1 MNIKNLGVCLYYIDV
16 LSKIST
22 EPVKT
27 DNYEVGAYSNISNWL
42 QLNASFFY
50 TYSKLGSDLVIE
62 NGFWVVNRKPQK
74 VYGVELSADAR
85 LLSNLKSGVNF
96 TWMEGKVKSDEG
108 KWDAYMSN
116 ISIPAPKLALYINYE
131 PLRNTYVNLQYVHT
145 GKRDRFSTNEKGNY
159 NEGEG
164 IVKRINL
171 VNMTAGYK
179 LHNWDFSLGISN
191 LLNNTYYTPASMMM
205 ARDAEY
211 AHGDGRN
218 VTFTVSYRY

>member
-85 LLSNLKSGVNF
+85 LLSNLY
-96 TWMEGKVKSDEG
+96 T
-108 KWDAYMSN
+108 
-116 ISIPAPKLALYINYE
+116 
-131 PLRNTYVNLQYVHT
+131 PLRGRT
-145 GKRDRFSTNEKGNY
+145 STWCSA
-159 NEGEG
+159 
-164 IVKRINL
+164 L
-171 VNMTAGYK
+171 
-179 LHNWDFSLGISN
+179 
-191 LLNNTYYTPASMMM
+191 
-205 ARDAEY
+205 
-211 AHGDGRN
+211 
-218 VTFTVSYRY
+218 